1 MHERISEK
9 NKAGIVTL
17 YHANDNFGGLLQAYA
32 LPQVLKEY
40 FGIEAEQIDYV
51 PAEQKAEIK
60 RHSKN
65 KNILLYLYQ
74 MVYNFGIVFFRI
86 CNKKNLTQRKKA
98 FDNFMNEIPHS
109 EMAFEYDSIYKSLG
123 QYRLFI
129 CGGDQ
134 IWNDCKEKQN
144 LIVYTLQFV
153 PSCVKKIAYAPS
165 MTV

>member
-17 YHANDNFGGLLQAYA
+17 YHANYNFGGLLQAYA

-74 MVYNFGIVFFRI
+74 MVYNFGIVFLEYAIKRI
-86 CNKKNLTQRKKA
+86 
-98 FDNFMNEIPHS
+98 
-109 EMAFEYDSIYKSLG
+109 
-123 QYRLFI
+123 
-129 CGGDQ
+129 
-134 IWNDCKEKQN
+134 
-144 LIVYTLQFV
+144 
-153 PSCVKKIAYAPS
+153 
-165 MTV
+165 